1 MIIDTICTRM
11 ECGYLKNILLFTKNI
26 LIGPFTIYILVIS
39 IKESMYFK
47 FEITM
52 FCIVKWRK
60 ILRVFCKLI
69 VPSHALFTTVKM
81 SRFEYI
87 KITHI
92 SLFQM

>member
-39 IKESMYFK
+39 IKEAMK

-60 ILRVFCKLI
+60 ILRVFCKSI

>member
-1 MIIDTICTRM
+1 MWIL
-11 ECGYLKNILLFTKNI
+11 EEYLVVYKNI
-26 LIGPFTIYILVIS
+26 LIGPFNIYILVIS